1 MVFCRLHNESTV
13 NNLGKITLKKVGSQN
28 CKFAEIF
35 KWIKWDLTKC
45 LLVIPRNAGL
55 NEMWFFKYCKVILS
69 RKMQSIFLWLLMI
82 INVIDVLNVTEK
94 GGINMDIFLS
104 HLLTKF
110 ITNGAALSD
119 FIPTYA
125 RSIKLSFANMA
136 KWWTFFLT
144 QKGIALFRPWRR
156 GKDGCITTFKSLL
169 IESEESKCFGKFKLN
184 PCTYCSLLLY
194 F

>member
-1 MVFCRLHNESTV
+1 MV
-13 NNLGKITLKKVGSQN
+13 
-28 CKFAEIF
+28 
-35 KWIKWDLTKC
+35 
-45 LLVIPRNAGL
+45 
-55 NEMWFFKYCKVILS
+55 
-69 RKMQSIFLWLLMI
+69 
-82 INVIDVLNVTEK
+82 
-94 GGINMDIFLS
+94 IFLS

-119 FIPTYA
+119 FIPTFA
-125 RSIKLSFANMA
+125 RSIKLSFAKMA
-136 KWWTFFLT
+136 KWWTFFLTKKT

-194 F
+194 FLDCFVHNQCITFRLNKPKHSGDGAKRSPFLNTTIMHFCCFFCMLIRKLFLFTLTISNFEWRSIILVLNRRKSKT